1 MHLKGKDSEIFGYF
15 SNGLDVHNM
24 AIGRCTAQDNQRL
37 CEGCRDWNLL
47 LDI

>member
-1 MHLKGKDSEIFGYF
+1 
-15 SNGLDVHNM
+15 M

-47 LDI
+47 LDILKIGAAGVWGDDMCEAGY